1 MSEWFETLTQGQTLW
16 HVRKLSPTKDMPFRL
31 EIETKYCGSVTNE
44 VREFLTQ
51 IEQDKWVAREL
62 RRLEKR
68 GYVPGNLVKE
78 SFSDSITRLHWVEK
92 RGKTLSARGGDLRF
106 SGVYD
111 PNGFVL
117 VLVNGVWLALTS
129 SQSFILLG
137 VTFSNGS
144 FRYKCSVDSIVA
156 PDRDWMIPIIRRTR
170 AYLKTLSVASNAKLV
185 SVGDL
190 GVRSLFDGA
199 EVPKVE
205 GVEAS
210 AQVCEQ
216 MESLGGRILDL

>member
-1 MSEWFETLTQGQTLW
+1 MFEWFETLTQGRTLW
-16 HVRKLSPTKDMPFRL
+16 HCRKLAPTKDVPFRL
-31 EIETKYCGSVTNE
+31 EIETKYCGSVTND
-44 VREFLTQ
+44 VRGFLTQ
-51 IEQDKWVAREL
+51 ADQDKWLAREL

-68 GYVPGNLVKE
+68 GFTSGELAKE
-78 SFSDSITRLHWVEK
+78 SFLDNITRLHWVEK

-117 VLVNGVWLALTS
+117 VLVNGTWLALTS
-129 SQSFILLG
+129 RQSFVLLG

-156 PDRDWMIPIIRRTR
+156 PNRDGLVPVIRRTR
-170 AYLKTLSVASNAKLV
+170 SYLKTLSVASSAKLV

-190 GVRSLFDGA
+190 GVRSLFDSA
-199 EVPKVE
+199 EAPKVE
-205 GVEAS
+205 GVVGS
-210 AQVCEQ
+210 AQVFEQ
-216 MESLGGRILDL
+216 LESLGGRILDL